1 MSRLVAILKLKS
13 SAGRNGFMLAELIII
28 IVMISIL
35 VLVVVPKYVDMTQ
48 GSKEVTFEANHKMLI
63 TAVALYETNNK
74 DKPSTMD
81 DVLPFL
87 NGSISDSPPGAIY
100 SVMDGMVTSKY
111 NLHRDL
117 DKRTLVWFGE

>member
-1 MSRLVAILKLKS
+1 MRQFIISLKRKS

-28 IVMISIL
+28 LVMISVL
-35 VLVVVPKYVDMTQ
+35 VLVVVPKYVDMAQ
-48 GSKEVTFEANHKMLI
+48 GSKEITFEANHKMLI
-63 TAVALYETNNK
+63 TAVALYETNNN

-87 NGSISDSPPGAIY
+87 NGNISDSPPGAVY
-100 SVMDGMVTSKY
+100 LVMDGMVTSEY

-117 DKRTLVWFGE
+117 NKRTLVWFGG